1 MYNVIVTGRNI
12 AHGRRSA
19 TERALLAADV
29 SAGRKRLAKLTD
41 RQLAAI
47 LHVSG
52 PYVSAAKAVARTP
65 EARRQVE
72 VFGAPLLDAAKAA
85 RPQRKQPEPPDVVK
99 LFDDAPAEVRRRCIL
114 RHIGEALDL
123 IDAETAPKR
132 NGGSLPLFMHA
143 ASAATP

>member
-1 MYNVIVTGRNI
+1 MTTIIVTGRNI
-12 AHGRRSA
+12 AHGHRTP

-29 SAGRKRLAKLTD
+29 SAGRKQLAKLTD
-41 RQLAAI
+41 GQLAAI

-52 PYVSAAKAVARTP
+52 PYISAAKIVTRTS

-72 VFGAPLLDAAKAA
+72 VFGTSLLDAAKAA

-99 LFDDAPAEVRRRCIL
+99 LFDEAPAAVHAACIR

-123 IDAETAPKR
+123 VDAETTPKG
-132 NGGSLPLFMHA
+132 NGGSLPLFMQA
-143 ASAATP
+143 QG